1 MSTTL
6 TKDIRKHIQYKITAK
21 KQGYY
26 EKQITQTFIEDNPV
40 LDLGDL
46 TPYDGL
52 KYTADN
58 SVPNYRTTTLDFSE
72 TVLPFADNTKQNL
85 KMTKYCLHDYRYKY
99 KIPEYRAYLNHY
111 KCDTIGQG
119 PKVNQEDSD
128 PNNHYYYGFNKNNCI
143 ARIFNTGTGT
153 TDLNKLTFTI
163 KIKYKKSTSISQFIF
178 KYDDYFF
185 WIFDKTNK
193 LSNSYYGQT
202 STTFEDGK
210 DYWLQFIYEPTQMVI
225 NISTNGT
232 DYTNELTWTHNF
244 TIKTNMF
251 LIGAK
256 SSDIDYPLLGKF
268 YYNQSS
274 LVGRYGTSSNPE
286 VINSTV
292 NFSPEKIDKELL
304 CTYVGIFTEFNFTS
318 LRNLIFSQSYDSN
331 FTKEYTGIKTKC
343 RVSKNIDFLVSISGN
358 TSTCPFEIKGLLR
371 IMPWKRNN
379 TVRFSYKTSKTGSF
393 IDKDITIQN
402 ADEWQNFNIK
412 FKDTGISIG
421 YSTTQGATNYT
432 YTDIPNAWFEEGEYE
447 LAINGYFNGDTFHV
461 SSYYPMQ
468 IDLNGIP
475 GLPFKT
481 EEYQG
486 ILYNF
491 EKMNP
496 NSNYNC
502 YCDSNRRVVLVD
514 TASIDESIY
523 TNIGTVNLDKIT
535 QNNDDQVVGNP
546 VIELDT

>member
-26 EKQITQTFIEDNPV
+26 EKQVTQTFTEDNPV

-52 KYTADN
+52 KYKADN

-72 TVLPFADNTKQNL
+72 TTLPFADNTKQNL
-85 KMTKYCLHDYRYKY
+85 KMTKYCLHNYMYKY
-99 KIPEYRAYLNHY
+99 KIPEYRAALDYHFQ
-111 KCDTIGQG
+111 TIGQG
-119 PKVNQEDSD
+119 PKINQNDSD
-128 PNNHYYYGFNKNNCI
+128 SNNHYLYGFDKFNCFGKI
-143 ARIFNTGTGT
+143 LKTGTGT
-153 TDLNKLTFTI
+153 TDLNKITFTI
-163 KIKYKKSTSISQFIF
+163 KIKYKKTLGNNQSLFLFDGYFEWHF
-178 KYDDYFF
+178 KTTDR
-185 WIFDKTNK
+185 
-193 LSNSYYGQT
+193 LSNYSYGSGNT
-202 STTFEDGK
+202 VFEDGK
-210 DYWLQFIYEPTQMVI
+210 DYWIQFIYEPTQMIV
-225 NISTNGT
+225 NISTDGT
-232 DYTNELTWTHNF
+232 NYTNEVTWTKDF
-244 TIKTNMF
+244 TISQNMLIFGYYSSSINPF
-251 LIGAK
+251 LGR
-256 SSDIDYPLLGKF
+256 L

-274 LVGRYGTSSNPE
+274 LVARYGNSSNPS
-286 VINSTV
+286 VMNLTS
-292 NFSPEKIDKELL
+292 NFIIDKIYKELNGE
-304 CTYVGIFTEFNFTS
+304 CYGTYVDFNYTS
-318 LRNLIFSQSYDSN
+318 LNNLLFYQSYDSSFN
-331 FTKEYTGIKTKC
+331 TNKNYTGFKTKC
-343 RVSKNIDFLVSISGN
+343 RVSKKLDFLVLIQGN
-358 TSTCPFEIKGLLR
+358 TESYPFEIKGLLR

-379 TVRFSYKTSKTGSF
+379 IVRFSYKTSKTGSF
-393 IDKDITIQN
+393 IDKDISIQN

-421 YSTTQGATNYT
+421 YSTTQGSTNYT
-432 YTDIPNAWFEEGEYE
+432 YTDIPDAWFEEGEYD
-447 LAINGYFNGDTFHV
+447 LAVNGYFSGDSFQV
-461 SSYYPMQ
+461 LSYAPMQ

-496 NSNYNC
+496 NSSYNC

-514 TASIDESIY
+514 TASIDENTY
-523 TNIGTVNLDKIT
+523 TNIGTVNLDKVT